1 VFAVTKSYSFRGEP
15 EQRAMNETRQ
25 PNEERADGTAAQEPS
40 KSDPLSRVPNF
51 LAMPSSRQVD
61 CGNFDIHISRDGT
74 WSYRGSPIGRL
85 PLVKLFASVLQRD
98 DEGTYWLATPVERGR
113 ITVEDAPFTAVEL
126 TVTGEGQEQILVF
139 RTNLDDNVSADE
151 NHPLRID
158 NDNVTRAPNPYILVR
173 DGLEARLTRAVFY
186 QLVDIGREERVGDTT
201 LFGVWSKGQFFPLG
215 SLDESP

>member
-1 VFAVTKSYSFRGEP
+1 
-15 EQRAMNETRQ
+15 MNETRPPDDGRPGEAQ
-25 PNEERADGTAAQEPS
+25 PALSMTDPS
-40 KSDPLSRVPNF
+40 TTKPLSRAPNF
-51 LAMPSSRQVD
+51 LARPSSKQVD

-98 DEGTYWLATPVERGR
+98 DQGTYWLATPVERGR

-151 NHPLRID
+151 NHPLRVD
-158 NDNVTRAPNPYILVR
+158 NDNVTRQPNPYILVR
-173 DGLEARLTRAVFY
+173 DGIEARLTRAVFY
-186 QLVDIGREERVGDTT
+186 QLVDIGREERVGDAT
-201 LFGVWSKGQFFPLG
+201 LFGVWSKGKFFPLG
-215 SLDESP
+215 SLDQDT

>member
-1 VFAVTKSYSFRGEP
+1 
-15 EQRAMNETRQ
+15 MNETRQ
-25 PNEERADGTAAQEPS
+25 PNDGRPEGTT
-40 KSDPLSRVPNF
+40 SDPLNTEPQSRVPNF
-51 LAMPSSRQVD
+51 LAMGSSRQTD

-201 LFGVWSKGQFFPLG
+201 LFGVWSKGKFFPLG
-215 SLDESP
+215 SLDENP